1 MEKSVK
7 NTQNKQNFR
16 AARAEI
22 IKTLP
27 KMISEIC
34 DWQNFAK
41 VQILKKNTE

>member
-1 MEKSVK
+1 MEICE

-34 DWQNFAK
+34 DW
-41 VQILKKNTE
+41 